1 MVFPVVMYGRE
12 SWTIKETEHQ
22 RIDAFEL
29 WFWRRL
35 LRVSPLDCKEIQP
48 VHPKGDQSWIFIG
61 RTDVEAEAPILWSP
75 DMKNWLIGKTWCWER
90 LKAGGEEDDR
100 GWDGWMA
107 SLTQWTRVWASSES
121 LDKQAWTSKLWE
133 MDRESWSAAVH
144 EVTELDMT
152 ERWPKSFSTKR
163 GEEATWAERAKRSM
177 KKESWILETQ
187 GKDGECYSVW
197 RISSPKRWG
206 IISPLLSV
214 LFLLGKL
221 GMKGWGRTFDSPSC
235 QSLCWQLLFSP
246 PAISFLPRLPPVQ
259 VNELRGSTPAAQWL
273 PSHTWATALGSICC
287 NSGGGNTSPAGREA
301 RVRVFTW
308 PKQGWQAAI
317 WSEQFE
323 VSHYCR
329 NWQQTVRSNTG
340 WGLFTTLHSESKD

>member
-1 MVFPVVMYGRE
+1 MYGRE
-12 SWTIKETEHQ
+12 SWTIKKTEHQ

-35 LRVSPLDCKEIQP
+35 LRVPWTARRSNQYILKEISPEYSLEGLMLKLKLQYFG
-48 VHPKGDQSWIFIG
+48 HLIW
-61 RTDVEAEAPILWSP
+61 RTDSLERPDAGKDWRQEEKRTTEVEMVGWHQWLNEHEFEQALRAGDGQGVLECCSP
-75 DMKNWLIGKTWCWER
+75 WGHK
-90 LKAGGEEDDR
+90 
-100 GWDGWMA
+100 
-107 SLTQWTRVWASSES
+107 
-121 LDKQAWTSKLWE
+121 
-133 MDRESWSAAVH
+133 
-144 EVTELDMT
+144 ELDMT
-152 ERWPKSFSTKR
+152 ERWTESFSTKR
-163 GEEATWAERAKRSM
+163 GEAATWAERAKRSM

-259 VNELRGSTPAAQWL
+259 VNELRGSTPAAQRL
-273 PSHTWATALGSICC
+273 PSHTRSTALGSICC
-287 NSGGGNTSPAGREA
+287 SSGGGNRSPANREA
-301 RVRVFTW
+301 QVRVFTW
-308 PKQGWQAAI
+308 PKQG
-317 WSEQFE
+317 
-323 VSHYCR
+323 
-329 NWQQTVRSNTG
+329 
-340 WGLFTTLHSESKD
+340 